1 MKIFIS
7 SSAKMDLAEIVR
19 YIADDN
25 PKAARDWFNAIQDAI
40 KTLSSFSKLGRIVP
54 EYSDDTIREIIK
66 GQYRIVYKI
75 NVDKKSICIIAVHH
89 SKRLLQ

>member
-7 SSAKMDLAEIVR
+7 SNAKLDLFKTVQ

-25 PKAARDWFNAIQDAI
+25 PKAAHNWFKDI
-40 KTLSSFSKLGRIVP
+40 KDTIKKLSSFPNLGRIVP

-66 GQYRIVYKI
+66 GQYRIVYRI
-75 NVDKKSICIIAVHH
+75 NMNDETICIIAVHH
-89 SKRLLQ
+89 SRRHLP